1 MTSSSPRTA
10 RETVAPVRDLAG
22 FVLLG
27 VTAVL
32 LLTAF
37 VNLVPTERQ
46 RFGGFSYAFFV
57 AVQPPGFL
65 GLLTVAAPLLAV
77 LAVTTLG
84 DPTPRARPITMVA
97 MVALAITIFFG
108 LVVEMLIGFIGTV
121 AELSFVDGV
130 KSVLPDVAALG
141 SALLA
146 LLVVFRIWQGMFYV
160 PRPKPVAQQ
169 GWSGYG
175 YQAPYGQPGHP
186 QGQYGQQPQY
196 GQSQPGG
203 QYGQAGYPQQH
214 GQHTGYPQQHGQ
226 QAGYPPGAG
235 QAQGQYGQH
244 AAGPYQP
251 PASPTSPPGSHPAQP
266 PRSTGHLYGQAAPD
280 PERTGIVP
288 PAGSPGSPA
297 PDPERTSIVPPAGS
311 PGGPAAARGPD
322 DAGPERGAPPER

>member
-1 MTSSSPRTA
+1 
-10 RETVAPVRDLAG
+10 
-22 FVLLG
+22 
-27 VTAVL
+27 VL

-77 LAVTTLG
+77 LVVTTLG

-141 SALLA
+141 LALLA

-160 PRPKPVAQQ
+160 PRPTPVAQQ
-169 GWSGYG
+169 
-175 YQAPYGQPGHP
+175 
-186 QGQYGQQPQY
+186 
-196 GQSQPGG
+196 
-203 QYGQAGYPQQH
+203 AGAGTATRH
-214 GQHTGYPQQHGQ
+214 RTGSPATRRDSTDSSRTMDSRNRAAST
-226 QAGYPPGAG
+226 AGPDTPSSTGSRPATRREAARPRGSTASTPPGRTSRRPA
-235 QAQGQYGQH
+235 
-244 AAGPYQP
+244 P
-251 PASPTSPPGSHPAQP
+251 PARRGPTRPSHPARP
-266 PRSTGHLYGQAAPD
+266 DTCTGSRRPIRS
-280 PERTGIVP
+280 
-288 PAGSPGSPA
+288 
-297 PDPERTSIVPPAGS
+297 
-311 PGGPAAARGPD
+311 GPASCRRPAVPAARRVGRPQATRTTPVRSAARRRSGSGLRCQVWHVID
-322 DAGPERGAPPER
+322 

>member
-10 RETVAPVRDLAG
+10 RETVAPVRELAG

-77 LAVTTLG
+77 LVVTTLG

-141 SALLA
+141 LALLA

-160 PRPKPVAQQ
+160 PRPTPVAQQ

-186 QGQYGQQPQY
+186 QGQYGQQPHY

-203 QYGQAGYPQQH
+203 QYGQAGYPQQ
-214 GQHTGYPQQHGQ
+214 YGQ
-226 QAGYPPGAG
+226 QAGYPPGGG
-235 QAQGQYGQH
+235 QAQGQFGQH

-266 PRSTGHLYGQAAPD
+266 PRSTRHVYGQ
-280 PERTGIVP
+280 
-288 PAGSPGSPA
+288 PA

-311 PGGPAAARGPD
+311 PGSPAGGSAARDPD